1 MENMK
6 IGNKKYTLKKFNLK
20 LYKMFMKAAENMQD
34 EEMSSENI
42 DILEDLIIMAYNN
55 EFTRDDLEENFDL
68 ADLIEQFMEIVA
80 EVQKK
85 TESKMKGIENTI
97 QAKFGNVSK

>member
-68 ADLIEQFMEIVA
+68 TDLIEQFMEIVA

>member
-1 MENMK
+1 
-6 IGNKKYTLKKFNLK
+6 
-20 LYKMFMKAAENMQD
+20 MFMKAAENMQD

-68 ADLIEQFMEIVA
+68 TDLIEQFMEIVA

>member
-1 MENMK
+1 MK

>member
-1 MENMK
+1 MK

-68 ADLIEQFMEIVA
+68 TDLIEQFMEIVA